1 MKITVQTRE
10 EAAEVSRRLTRLAGL
25 IKNSEWIQ
33 EPELTNLELWLYGV
47 RDNLAVEEANDDG
60 RD

>member
-47 RDNLAVEEANDDG
+47 RDNLTMEEGDEQ
-60 RD
+60 